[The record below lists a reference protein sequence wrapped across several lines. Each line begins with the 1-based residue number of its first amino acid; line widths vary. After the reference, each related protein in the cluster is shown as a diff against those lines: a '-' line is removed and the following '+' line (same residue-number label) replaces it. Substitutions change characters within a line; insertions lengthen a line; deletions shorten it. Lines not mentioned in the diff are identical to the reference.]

1 MPDYLLIVSGL
12 HQFAP
17 GSMKAVHRIFKSQ
30 LFIAIVFGFLG
41 SAMLV
46 QQVSALEL
54 QVTVAEETESGDEN
68 TEGNV
73 ASFNVSQTA
82 INSVVGVH
90 LTQELHQ
97 IMEIRFESK
106 NDPEFENEVALF
118 DSGHYRTL
126 FRQVIS
132 PNAP

>member
-1 MPDYLLIVSGL
+1 LLIVSGL
-12 HQFAP
+12 HKFAA
-17 GSMKAVHRIFKSQ
+17 GSMKAVSHILKSQ

-46 QQVSALEL
+46 QQVSAIEL
-54 QVTVAEETESGDEN
+54 QVTATEEAPADDQGNDEET
-68 TEGNV
+68 
-73 ASFNVSQTA
+73 ASLNVSQVA

-90 LTQELHQ
+90 LTQEFHQ

-106 NDPEFENEVALF
+106 NDPEIENEAALF
-118 DSGHYRTL
+118 DSGHNRTL